1 MKILAFTAGAASMY
15 CGSCLRDNAL
25 AAELKRQGHDVILLP
40 IYTPT
45 LTDEVNVSDAH
56 VVFGGISVYLEQHS
70 WFFRKTPWLLDRLWD
85 SRWALKLASRSS
97 IPVNPRLLGEM
108 TVSMLR
114 AEEGFQGKEI
124 GKLTAWL
131 RSHAPHAETQ
141 PSLDREGAVA
151 ADAPETPPDIV
162 TLPNSLL
169 IGLARPIREAVNRPV
184 CCTLQGEDLFLS
196 QLPEPY
202 RTQSLELIRANLDHV
217 DGFVAVSEFYA
228 GYMCRYLGIP
238 ERKMHVARLG
248 INLEGYEPR
257 DQSGGTGD
265 SPVRVRESGDSFRI
279 GYFARVAPEKGLHVL
294 AEAYIHLRRH
304 TEFCGALEVAG
315 YLAPEH
321 RGYLRGVE
329 RTLKDAGFASEFH
342 YRGVLDRVQKL
353 EFLRGLDVLSVP
365 GTYDEPKGLF
375 LLEAMASGVPVV
387 QPRRGAFPEM
397 LRRTGGG
404 ILVEPGD
411 PAALAEGILTLWK
424 DRDLA
429 RDLGRRGAQG
439 VREHYSVAQ
448 MATRVLE
455 VYRGIASP
463 RVHA

>member
-1 MKILAFTAGAASMY
+1 MKILALTAGAASMY

-45 LTDEVNVSDAH
+45 LTDEPNVSDQH
-56 VVFGGISVYLEQHS
+56 VFFGGISVILEQHS
-70 WFFRKTPWLLDRLWD
+70 GFFRKTPWLLDRLWD

-124 GKLTAWL
+124 LKLTAWL
-131 RSHAPHAETQ
+131 RSCGTGLPACP
-141 PSLDREGAVA
+141 DG
-151 ADAPETPPDIV
+151 PPDIV

-202 RTQSLELIRANLDHV
+202 RTQSLELIRANIDHV
-217 DGFVAVSEFYA
+217 DTFVAVSEFYA
-228 GYMCRYLGIP
+228 GSMCRYLGIP
-238 ERKMHVARLG
+238 ERKMQVAPLG
-248 INLEGYEPR
+248 INLEGYDVGQAIRLP
-257 DQSGGTGD
+257 T
-265 SPVRVRESGDSFRI
+265 FTI

-294 AEAYIHLRRH
+294 AESFIHLRRN
-304 TEFCGALEVAG
+304 TEFRGTLEAAG

-321 RGYLRGVE
+321 RRYLRGVE

-342 YRGVLDRVQKL
+342 YRGVLDRAHKL
-353 EFLRGLDVLSVP
+353 EFLRSLDVLSVP
-365 GTYDEPKGLF
+365 GTYDEPKGIF

-387 QPRRGAFPEM
+387 QPRRGAFPEL

-404 ILVEPGD
+404 LLVEPGD
-411 PAALAEGILTLWK
+411 PAALAEGILTLYK

-429 RDLGRRGAQG
+429 RELGRRGAQG

-448 MATRVLE
+448 MAARALE
-455 VYRGIASP
+455 VYRGVVNRP
-463 RVHA
+463 VHA

>member
-1 MKILAFTAGAASMY
+1 MKILAFTAGAANMY

-25 AAELKRQGHDVILLP
+25 AAELQRQGHDVILLP
-40 IYTPT
+40 LYTPT
-45 LTDEVNVSDAH
+45 LTDEPNVSDAH
-56 VVFGGISVYLEQHS
+56 VFLGGISVYLEQHS
-70 WFFRKTPWLLDRLWD
+70 GFFRRTPWLLDRLWD
-85 SRWALKLASRSS
+85 SRWALKLASRRS

-124 GKLTAWL
+124 RKLTAWL
-131 RSHAPHAETQ
+131 RAEGLR
-141 PSLDREGAVA
+141 SEA
-151 ADAPETPPDIV
+151 PDIV

-169 IGLARPIREAVNRPV
+169 IGLARPIRDAVNRPV

-202 RTQSLELIRANLDHV
+202 RGQSLELIRANLDHV

-228 GYMCRYLGIP
+228 GFMCRYLGIP
-238 ERKMHVARLG
+238 ERKMQVARLG
-248 INLEGYEPR
+248 INLEGYAAR
-257 DQSGGTGD
+257 TATS
-265 SPVRVRESGDSFRI
+265 RDSFRV

-294 AEAYIHLRRH
+294 AESYLRLRRGG
-304 TEFCGALEVAG
+304 EFQASTLEVAG

-321 RGYLRGVE
+321 RDYLRGIE
-329 RTLKDAGFASEFH
+329 RTLKDAGFASEFC
-342 YRGVLDRVQKL
+342 YRGVLDRAQKI
-353 EFLRGLDVLSVP
+353 EFLRSLDVLSVP
-365 GTYDEPKGLF
+365 GAYDEPKGIF

-387 QPRRGAFPEM
+387 QPRRGVFPEL

-429 RDLGRRGAQG
+429 AELGRRGAQG
-439 VREHYSVAQ
+439 VREHYGVAQ
-448 MATRVLE
+448 MAARALE
-455 VYRGIASP
+455 VYRSVANP
-463 RVHA
+463 PVHA